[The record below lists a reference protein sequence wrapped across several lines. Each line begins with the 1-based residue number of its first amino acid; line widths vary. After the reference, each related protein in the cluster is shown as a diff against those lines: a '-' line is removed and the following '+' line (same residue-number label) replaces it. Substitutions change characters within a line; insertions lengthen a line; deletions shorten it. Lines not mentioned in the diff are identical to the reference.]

1 MSKLKE
7 ARLSAGLTQA
17 KMSELMKIPMRTIQ
31 HWEGGTRQCPIWAEE
46 LILAELA
53 RIKERNEQ

>member
-17 KMSELMKIPMRTIQ
+17 KMSELTEIPMRTIQ
-31 HWEGGTRQCPIWAEE
+31 NWEGGQRKCPPWAEK

-53 RIKERNEQ
+53 RIKEQNEQ